1 MFWFCLSLT
10 FAAIYSVLA
19 LQQAFSAEYVVQDDA
34 RQHVFWM
41 QRFLTPDLFPN
52 DLIADYFQSVAPVG
66 YTTVYRAAAMLG
78 LDPLYVHKV
87 LPVGLHL
94 ITAALCF
101 GVSLVIFPVP
111 AAAFSSTILLAQ
123 GLGLTD
129 AIVSGTPKAF
139 IYPLFLAFMYYLLQK
154 KLLPC
159 LGTIALQGV
168 FYPQLV
174 FISAGVLTLRLFR
187 WQRWMPILTPS
198 RGDRQLV
205 MAGLVVAVVVM
216 LPYAL
221 QTSEFGPVISVAEA
235 RDLPEF
241 SLPGSRSR
249 YFYDDDPAT
258 FWLKGRSGLRFAS
271 ALTPVTNGLGLV
283 LPALLAFPKTFSLI
297 QRLSRGIFLL
307 PQLLVSSLVMF
318 GAAHILL
325 FRLHL
330 PSRYTQHSFRIVLSL
345 AAGIVLV
352 TLIHAVWKWTRT
364 LSTFPFHVPSHILI
378 LLKRGIALSVTLL
391 LGLPLVFYP
400 SLVDTFPITA
410 YQIGRS
416 PDLYEYVRSQP
427 VDTRIAS
434 LSEEANNL
442 PTFTER
448 SILVGSEYAIPYHIG
463 YYQQFRQRATD
474 LIRAQ
479 YSPDSQDLKEFIH
492 TYKIT
497 LWLLDRGA
505 FKPSYIN
512 NQAFIQ
518 QYPDAAEN
526 AQLSLQKET
535 PALLTVVK
543 SCTILKPKGLI
554 LLDAQCVADRL

>member
-1 MFWFCLSLT
+1 MSLT
-10 FAAIYSVLA
+10 FVAIYSLSA

-41 QRFLTPDLFPN
+41 QRFLDPDLFPN

-66 YTTVYRAAAMLG
+66 YKMVYRAAAILG
-78 LDPLYVHKV
+78 LDPIYVHKI
-87 LPVGLHL
+87 LPVGLNL
-94 ITAALCF
+94 ITAVFCF
-101 GVSLVIFPVP
+101 GVSLAIFPVP
-111 AAAFSSTILLAQ
+111 AAAFSSTLLLAQ

-139 IYPLFLAFMYYLLQK
+139 IYLLFLAFMYYLLRR

-159 LGTIALQGV
+159 LGAIALQGV

-174 FISAGVLTLRLFR
+174 LISAGVLVLRLFC
-187 WQRWMPILTPS
+187 WQQWIPTLTPNRS
-198 RGDRQLV
+198 DRYFV
-205 MAGLVVAVVVM
+205 MAGLIVTVVVM

-271 ALTPVTNGLGLV
+271 ALTPVTNGLGLA
-283 LPALLAFPKTFSLI
+283 LPVLLAFPKTFPLI
-297 QRLSRGIFLL
+297 QRLNRGIFLL
-307 PQLLVSSLVMF
+307 LQLLVSSLVMF
-318 GAAHILL
+318 GAAHVLL

-345 AAGIVLV
+345 AAGIVLI
-352 TLIHAVWKWTRT
+352 TLVHAGWTWARA
-364 LSTFPFHVPSHILI
+364 SSNASSHTPRVLR
-378 LLKRGIALSVTLL
+378 RGIALGMTLM
-391 LGLPLVFYP
+391 LGIPLVFYP

-427 VDTRIAS
+427 ADTHIAS
-434 LSEEANNL
+434 LSEAANNL
-442 PTFTER
+442 PTFAER

-463 YYQQFRQRATD
+463 YYQPFRQRATD

-479 YSPDSQDLKEFIH
+479 YSPDSQDLKEFID
-492 TYKIT
+492 TYNIS

-505 FKPSYIN
+505 FKPSYVN

-518 QYPDAAEN
+518 QYPDAAQES
-526 AQLSLQKET
+526 LISLQKET
-535 PALLTVVK
+535 PALLSVVK
-543 SCTILKPKGLI
+543 PCTVLKPKGLI
-554 LLDAQCVADRL
+554 LLDTQCVVDRL